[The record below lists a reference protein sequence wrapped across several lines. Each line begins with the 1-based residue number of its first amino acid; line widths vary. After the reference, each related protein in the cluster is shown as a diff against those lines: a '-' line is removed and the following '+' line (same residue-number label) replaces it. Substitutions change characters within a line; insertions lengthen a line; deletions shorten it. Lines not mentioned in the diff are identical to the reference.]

1 MKDPY
6 TKPDIISYAHHAF
19 PLGIILTQ
27 DTAEN
32 WMLSNYITMY
42 AKEGMNAFN
51 FLVNYESNPFL
62 NIRNI
67 YAYEMKY
74 ILHMIGL
81 KKWTIYE
88 LKHGVA
94 VELFVDFYY
103 LPLSDQYHR
112 IHYMHEIL
120 ITGYE
125 EDGRVYYWGYTGNIY
140 KENICCWEDI
150 RIYDTNIFYG
160 DGVAAKLYKGEKVNY
175 QLDSDRVLTQLL
187 LFFRSENPYKTS
199 SLWGNYEE
207 YKNYR
212 YGISGMENLIDI
224 ILKNEYID
232 FRYINVWYEHKKL
245 MHRRMQ
251 SLFSIEWCSDLC
263 IIYKELENKWYDI
276 LLMAISCN
284 KYNDNRQLEKKK
296 EVVEQIKNVY
306 LMEYKELAK
315 CMNKLGL

>member
-1 MKDPY
+1 
-6 TKPDIISYAHHAF
+6 
-19 PLGIILTQ
+19 
-27 DTAEN
+27 
-32 WMLSNYITMY
+32 
-42 AKEGMNAFN
+42 
-51 FLVNYESNPFL
+51 
-62 NIRNI
+62 
-67 YAYEMKY
+67 
-74 ILHMIGL
+74 
-81 KKWTIYE
+81 
-88 LKHGVA
+88 
-94 VELFVDFYY
+94 
-103 LPLSDQYHR
+103 
-112 IHYMHEIL
+112 MHEIL

-251 SLFSIEWCSDLC
+251 SLC

>member
-1 MKDPY
+1 
-6 TKPDIISYAHHAF
+6 
-19 PLGIILTQ
+19 
-27 DTAEN
+27 
-32 WMLSNYITMY
+32 
-42 AKEGMNAFN
+42 
-51 FLVNYESNPFL
+51 
-62 NIRNI
+62 
-67 YAYEMKY
+67 
-74 ILHMIGL
+74 
-81 KKWTIYE
+81 
-88 LKHGVA
+88 
-94 VELFVDFYY
+94 
-103 LPLSDQYHR
+103 
-112 IHYMHEIL
+112 MHEIL

-187 LFFRSENPYKTS
+187 LFFKSENPYKTS